1 MKKIISIF
9 LFTVISFS
17 SLSVFAT
24 GTEPEIFTSDK
35 VTVTAAIEKMPYP
48 SESKAT
54 LDLLTLDGGKIASS
68 TMDISDATDKVV
80 FTFDVP
86 TYTIGKHFKLRI
98 DSGLDSLLYYHNRYF
113 PKNELTLPTYT
124 YVAEDGK
131 RIISTD
137 IAVTLRPLY
146 TKSVNISYGGKK
158 INLSGGKLFDETA
171 IVPVGE
177 LAKALGMTTRYDDE
191 YNVQVVSFNGGNMYF
206 NVDTDYT
213 TVFGT
218 DLFAPCKTIKEND
231 IVYASLR
238 TFADGIG
245 SDIEVTDHY
254 THLDINITESPM
266 LEEYFDSIPVNQWDI
281 SSRTNYMVWVSLSEY
296 KVRLYEGSQHHWRP
310 IHEATCAI
318 GAPGTPSIT
327 GSYEYLY
334 KARWDYGTYYVG
346 PCLVFH
352 GGYALHSVLL
362 YQDGTEYD
370 GRVGVQISH
379 GCIRLKKKDIDLIA
393 NTIPVGT
400 RIYCTR

>member
-1 MKKIISIF
+1 MKKILSLI
-9 LFTVISFS
+9 LCTVISFS
-17 SLSVFAT
+17 SITAFAT
-24 GTEPEIFTSDK
+24 DAEPEVFTSDK
-35 VTVTAAIEKMPYP
+35 VTVTATVEKMPYINN
-48 SESKAT
+48 STAT
-54 LDLLTLDGGKIASS
+54 LELLTLDGSKIASA
-68 TMDISDATDKVV
+68 TMDVTALSDNVV

-86 TYTIGKHFKLRI
+86 SYEIGRHFKLRVG
-98 DSGLDSLLYYHNRYF
+98 DGLDSIVYYEKRYF
-113 PKNELTLPTYT
+113 PKDELTLPTYT
-124 YVAEDGK
+124 YIADDGN
-131 RIISTD
+131 RVISTD

-146 TKSVNISYGGKK
+146 TKNINISYAGRK

-171 IVPVGE
+171 VVPVGE
-177 LAKALGMTTRYDDE
+177 LAKAIGMTTRYDDA
-191 YNVQVVSFNGGNMYF
+191 YNVQVVSFNGKDMYF

-218 DLFAPCKTIKEND
+218 DLFAPCKTFMENGV
-231 IVYASLR
+231 VYASLR

-245 SDIEVTDHY
+245 SGIEVTDHY
-254 THLDINITESPM
+254 TYLDINLTESPM
-266 LEEYFDSIPVNQWDI
+266 LAEYFNSIPVNQWGI
-281 SSRTNYMVWVSLSEY
+281 ASRTNYMVWVSLSEY
-296 KVRLYEGSQHHWRP
+296 KVRLYEGGQYHWRP

-327 GSYEYLY
+327 GSYEYKY

-362 YQDGTEYD
+362 YQNGTEYD